1 MRSFKTCLL
10 LGAAAILS
18 FSGCKSSSSSS
29 GGSEAKKPSDSK
41 ITSNVKS
48 ELKHDPAYKFDSVDV
63 ATANGVVQLSGFATT
78 EDEKQRAAQLA
89 QGVPGVTSVQN
100 NVTLKPNAFS
110 PTGRT
115 NYGTVPPYP

>member
-10 LGAAAILS
+10 LAAAAILS

-29 GGSEAKKPSDSK
+29 GESEAKKPSDSK
-41 ITSNVKS
+41 ITSNVRS
-48 ELKHDPAYKFDSVDV
+48 ELKHDPAYKFDGVDV

-78 EDEKQRAAQLA
+78 EEEKQRAAQVA
-89 QGVPGVTSVQN
+89 QSVPGVTSVQN
-100 NVTLKPNAFS
+100 GISLKPNAFS

-115 NYGTVPPYP
+115 NYGTIPPYP